1 MTSQH
6 HSPVP
11 RRSRVAIRL
20 AKFPTLWVVLMLLA
34 APVAAQDAQET
45 AAKILQT
52 EQLAEQQADE
62 TLQSIEGLSEADA
75 TVENGVITISGTAD
89 DASVLDRATE
99 AVREATGI
107 DRIENKIDLS
117 LDLQKRTRGAA
128 NRVSQRLD
136 VWIAYLPV
144 IPLAFVVLL
153 ASAFAAWL
161 LGKLRWPFTR
171 LTRNPFLQDII
182 RKLTQ
187 SGVMLAGILLA
198 LEILDAMALVGGVL
212 GAAGVAGI
220 AIGFAFKDLIENY
233 IASVLLSLRQPFRPQ
248 DHVVIDG
255 HEGLVTAMNSRSTV
269 LTTFDGNVV
278 RIPNA
283 VVFITTL
290 INYTSDKRR
299 RFSFTAGVGYDV
311 NLPQSIEVGVQTLL
325 DTAGVLPEPKPM
337 AIVTN
342 LGDSSIT
349 VQLYGWVD
357 QSQAD
362 FYTVRSNAMQNVK
375 AQYDKFNIDM
385 PEPIY
390 KIRIEG
396 STPHGIEPIKPEV
409 TEARPTR
416 KDETANADI
425 RPDATIS
432 EMSSES
438 AQAQGGD
445 NLLSEDAPQE

>member
-1 MTSQH
+1 M
-6 HSPVP
+6 
-11 RRSRVAIRL
+11 
-20 AKFPTLWVVLMLLA
+20 FPTLWVMLMLLA
-34 APVAAQDAQET
+34 APAAAQDAQEST
-45 AAKILQT
+45 AAIQQT
-52 EQLAEQQADE
+52 DQQAERLADE
-62 TLQSIEGLSEADA
+62 TLQTIEGLSEADA
-75 TVENGVITISGTAD
+75 TVDNGVITISGTAD
-89 DASVLDRATE
+89 DASVLDQATE

-117 LDLQKRTRGAA
+117 LDLQDRTRGAA

-144 IPLAFVVLL
+144 IPLAFVVLMVF
-153 ASAFAAWL
+153 AIAAWL

-283 VVFITTL
+283 VVFKTTL

-299 RFSFTAGVGYDV
+299 RFSFSAGVGYDV
-311 NLPQSIEVGVQTLL
+311 NLPQAIEVGVQTLL

-362 FYTVRSNAMQNVK
+362 FSTVRSNAMQNVK
-375 AQYDKFNIDM
+375 SQYDKFNIDM

-396 STPHGIEPIKPEV
+396 GTSHGIEPIEPEV
-409 TEARPTR
+409 TETMPTR
-416 KDETANADI
+416 KNETANADI

>member
-1 MTSQH
+1 M
-6 HSPVP
+6 
-11 RRSRVAIRL
+11 
-20 AKFPTLWVVLMLLA
+20 FPTLWVMLMLLA
-34 APVAAQDAQET
+34 APAAAQDAQEST
-45 AAKILQT
+45 AAIQQT
-52 EQLAEQQADE
+52 DQQAERLADE

-75 TVENGVITISGTAD
+75 TVDNGVITISGTAD
-89 DASVLDRATE
+89 DASVLDQATE

-117 LDLQKRTRGAA
+117 LDLQDRTRGAA

-153 ASAFAAWL
+153 VFAIAAWL
-161 LGKLRWPFTR
+161 LSKLRWPFTR

-278 RIPNA
+278 RIP
-283 VVFITTL
+283 
-290 INYTSDKRR
+290 
-299 RFSFTAGVGYDV
+299 
-311 NLPQSIEVGVQTLL
+311 
-325 DTAGVLPEPKPM
+325 
-337 AIVTN
+337 
-342 LGDSSIT
+342 
-349 VQLYGWVD
+349 
-357 QSQAD
+357 
-362 FYTVRSNAMQNVK
+362 
-375 AQYDKFNIDM
+375 
-385 PEPIY
+385 
-390 KIRIEG
+390 
-396 STPHGIEPIKPEV
+396 
-409 TEARPTR
+409 
-416 KDETANADI
+416 
-425 RPDATIS
+425 
-432 EMSSES
+432 
-438 AQAQGGD
+438 
-445 NLLSEDAPQE
+445 